1 MLLRYLTVGALLG
14 PDHELC
20 RIGEARA
27 KATRIGSCKTLAAFA
42 GAALRQALGLEP
54 VETASSTPTP
64 DASISQI
71 TILDARE
78 YISEIHYQA
87 DASIESDGEPKIRLS
102 VSQTLDTCLLL
113 YHFA

>member
-1 MLLRYLTVGALLG
+1 SC
-14 PDHELC
+14 C
-20 RIGEARA
+20 RGFACEARA

-64 DASISQI
+64 DASILQI

-78 YISEIHYQA
+78 YIRLWRLAEWHAGVIHSY
-87 DASIESDGEPKIRLS
+87 L
-102 VSQTLDTCLLL
+102 
-113 YHFA
+113 

>member
-1 MLLRYLTVGALLG
+1 MICEKCIHAISLSC
-14 PDHELC
+14 C
-20 RIGEARA
+20 RGFACEARA

-78 YISEIHYQA
+78 YRLDGLVGRAATFDKLMSGKELDY
-87 DASIESDGEPKIRLS
+87 ESRAFS
-102 VSQTLDTCLLL
+102 
-113 YHFA
+113 